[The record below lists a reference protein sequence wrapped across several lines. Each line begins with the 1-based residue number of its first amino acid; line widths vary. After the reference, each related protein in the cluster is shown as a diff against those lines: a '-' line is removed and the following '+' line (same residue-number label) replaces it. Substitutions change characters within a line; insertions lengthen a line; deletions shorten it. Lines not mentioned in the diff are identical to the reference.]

1 MVHKDLW
8 DIWGLSAFTHL
19 ENVTNKKKK
28 PSERWHEDRMWMA
41 LQRVEEEWLC
51 VRECET
57 QRHEWENERD
67 EKPENAGEMKRK
79 AGERGTE
86 KKGIDEIEDYV
97 E

>member
-1 MVHKDLW
+1 MTRGPNVN
-8 DIWGLSAFTHL
+8 GFT
-19 ENVTNKKKK
+19 EGGG
-28 PSERWHEDRMWMA
+28 
-41 LQRVEEEWLC
+41 RVIVC
-51 VRECET
+51 QRECET

-67 EKPENAGEMKRK
+67 EKLQHAGEMKRK